1 MLILA
6 LLFYYGSHAIYEKN
20 SIQLVENGEY
30 MITYCDGEH
39 YVLHRVKYEDE
50 VALLDKNKQKIVNI
64 EECEISIKHVKEIV
78 VEGE

>member
-1 MLILA
+1 
-6 LLFYYGSHAIYEKN
+6 
-20 SIQLVENGEY
+20 